1 VHIRAFPFTVV
12 LVLSAIA
19 CLEVDAA
26 FASLGEKRS
35 RSDKDINAI
44 RRRNIAGDKNLGNW
58 YSVAQEKEIGKRYS
72 AEIER
77 SFKVLDD
84 RPLTDYVTR
93 IAENIA
99 KNSDAQMPITVRL
112 LDTEQEETFTLPGG
126 YQYISRGLLLRL
138 ENEGE
143 LASLL
148 ARGIAHTALRSDT
161 RLMTREEW
169 AKIGAVP
176 LIFVGQSVP
185 PNDTSGVTI
194 PLTMLSFR
202 RQSELEADYFGVQY
216 VYKAGYSAESL
227 VHVIER
233 IWPPNQ
239 MSAKAFSPLPPTPDR
254 VKALRKEIADL
265 LPKRD
270 GEIGSTPEF
279 EGFKERL
286 RSWKPK
292 PVSTPTVANPLPQ

>member
-1 VHIRAFPFTVV
+1 VV

-19 CLEVDAA
+19 CFEVDTA
-26 FASLGEKRS
+26 FASLGEERS

-44 RRRNIAGDKNLGNW
+44 GRRNIGDKNLNW
-58 YSVAQEKEIGKRYS
+58 YPVAQEKEIGKLYS
-72 AEIER
+72 AKIER

-112 LDTEQEETFTLPGG
+112 LETEQVETFTLPGG

-148 ARGIAHTALRSDT
+148 ARGIAHTALRST
-161 RLMTREEW
+161 IRLMTREKL
-169 AKIGAVP
+169 ATP
-176 LIFVGQSVP
+176 D
-185 PNDTSGVTI
+185 DTSGITMTS
-194 PLTMLSFR
+194 TMLSFK

-216 VYKAGYSAESL
+216 VYKSGYSAESL

-239 MSAKAFSPLPPTPDR
+239 MSAKAFSQFPPTPDR

-279 EGFKERL
+279 EGFEERL